1 MRVAAQMY
9 SYLYA
14 CKIILTMR
22 TCTYFLY
29 RKDTAANISAGM
41 PFNDVSPA
49 KKIIEAMHLAIAIIL
64 LAITSYVATDIILYA
79 FHVLK
84 IYILYT

>member
-1 MRVAAQMY
+1 
-9 SYLYA
+9 
-14 CKIILTMR
+14 MR

-64 LAITSYVATDIILYA
+64 LAN
-79 FHVLK
+79 
-84 IYILYT
+84 